1 MKPASLSTL
10 FCASLCLAGA
20 APLSAEDSIA
30 DAPAPMAAV
39 AVVATT
45 SAGDA
50 DQQVAP
56 TAPADARPAYGPPS
70 DSEPGQVV
78 VLEAPPGVPLP
89 LRNAADIATHNY
101 PAIRTAEAELRAA
114 RSDLRGAKWLRF
126 PSLTVEALAITRG
139 SENASQKALAANA
152 TIEQPILTFGKIGG
166 TIDRA
171 EAVWLVRRAQIDETA
186 RDIALR
192 VVDAFYGVAAAAR
205 RQAILEDGLA
215 QHRTLVDTITNRV
228 QQEISPQS
236 DLDLAISR
244 TAQIE
249 QELAIARAQRVS
261 SYSQLVELVG
271 SSSINL
277 GNVPDYDPSVS
288 HPSEVGALD
297 RALSCD
303 PTLQRLRAEVLIARA
318 DTKVAKAGL
327 FPQLLG
333 QLSHNE
339 ITGTRAG
346 VALRAQTGAGL
357 SQLSAVTSARARM
370 DASEFNIS
378 TAERQLR
385 EALRLDFVTNKAARD
400 RVAAGSRAQTTS
412 EMVTESYKRQFI
424 AGRRTWLDVMNAV
437 RESTSSEMSVADAEV
452 GAMASNARIWLR
464 TCGWQPRPLDADP
477 VESSK

>member
-1 MKPASLSTL
+1 MNPASLSTL

-20 APLSAEDSIA
+20 APLSAEEGAPSASALA
-30 DAPAPMAAV
+30 DATQPVAPAP
-39 AVVATT
+39 
-45 SAGDA
+45 AG
-50 DQQVAP
+50 
-56 TAPADARPAYGPPS
+56 ARPTYGPPMEAAP
-70 DSEPGQVV
+70 DQVV
-78 VLEAPPGVPLP
+78 VLEAPPGVPP
-89 LRNAADIATHNY
+89 TLRNAAEIATRNY
-101 PAIRTAEAELRAA
+101 PSIRTAEAELRAA
-114 RSDLRGAKWLRF
+114 RSDLRGARWLRY
-126 PSLTVEALAITRG
+126 PSLSVEALAITRG
-139 SENASQKALAANA
+139 SQTASQNAFTTNA
-152 TIEQPILTFGKIGG
+152 TVEQPILTFGKIGG

-171 EAVWLVRRAQIDETA
+171 EAMWLVRRAQIDETA

-192 VVDAFYGVAAAAR
+192 VVEAFYNVAAAAR

-215 QHRTLVDTITNRV
+215 QHRTLVETITNRV
-228 QQEISPQS
+228 QQEVSPQS

-249 QELAIARAQRVS
+249 QELAVARAQRVS

-271 SSSINL
+271 SSAIDL
-277 GNVPDYDPSVS
+277 GNVPDYDPAIS
-288 HPSEVGALD
+288 HPSEAGAID

-318 DTKVAKAGL
+318 EAKVAKAGL

-333 QLSHNE
+333 QLSRNE

-346 VALRAQTGAGL
+346 VALRAQTGSGL
-357 SQLSAVTSARARM
+357 SQLAAIGSARARAE
-370 DASEFNIS
+370 ASEFNIS
-378 TAERQLR
+378 TAERELR
-385 EALRLDFVTNKAARD
+385 EALRLDFVTNKSARD
-400 RVAAGSRAQTTS
+400 RVTAGARAQGS
-412 EMVTESYKRQFI
+412 SALVTESYKRQFI

-437 RESTSSEMSVADAEV
+437 REATSSELSVADAEM